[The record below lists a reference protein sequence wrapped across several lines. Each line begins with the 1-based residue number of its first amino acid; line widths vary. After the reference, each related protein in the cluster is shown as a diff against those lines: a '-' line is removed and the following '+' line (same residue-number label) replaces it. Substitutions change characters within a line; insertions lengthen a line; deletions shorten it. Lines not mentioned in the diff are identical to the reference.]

1 MFESCQGVSQSQ
13 IRSLSPGSIPSD
25 TNSVPLIVEGSGFTP
40 HSQIM
45 WNGSTLDTMFID
57 SHHLQTTITQ
67 ETFESFGGGT
77 SAQISVGS
85 PGCPMSGNSAAR
97 DLTISHA
104 D

>member
-1 MFESCQGVSQSQ
+1 
-13 IRSLSPGSIPSD
+13 
-25 TNSVPLIVEGSGFTP
+25 
-40 HSQIM
+40 
-45 WNGSTLDTMFID
+45 MFID